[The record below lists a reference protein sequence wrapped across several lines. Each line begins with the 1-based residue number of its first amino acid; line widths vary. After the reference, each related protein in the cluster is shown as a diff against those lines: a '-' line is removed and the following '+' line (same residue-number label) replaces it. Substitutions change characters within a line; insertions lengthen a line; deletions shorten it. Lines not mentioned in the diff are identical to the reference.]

1 MFITYINKD
10 GNKELKDF
18 LEVPKNFTKIDGIY
32 FEPREENTVE
42 EKKEVK
48 EKKQDLGVDYIE
60 EKAREFL
67 KEKKVKWFGLLKGSK
82 IVDKAIANGFIL

>member
-10 GNKELKDF
+10 GNKETQDF

-32 FEPREENTVE
+32 FEPREENTVG

-48 EKKQDLGVDYIE
+48 EEKQDLGVDYIE
-60 EKAREFL
+60 DKAREFL
-67 KEKKVKWFGLLKGSK
+67 RVNKVKGFGLLKGSK
-82 IVDKAIANGFIL
+82 IIDKAIANGFII